1 MSKDD
6 GSINESVVRQLAEIL
21 NETDLTE
28 IEYEKGESRIRVARE
43 VNIIQGAP
51 QAAAVAAAAPAPAAP
66 VAQAPAAAPAVS
78 DTSNHPGA
86 IKSPMVGNVYLSPAP
101 GADSFVKI
109 GDSVKVG
116 DSVLIIEAMKVMNQI
131 KATKDGVVKD
141 ILVQDS
147 DPVEF
152 DQVLVIIE

>member
-1 MSKDD
+1 M
-6 GSINESVVRQLAEIL
+6 
-21 NETDLTE
+21 
-28 IEYEKGESRIRVARE
+28 
-43 VNIIQGAP
+43 
-51 QAAAVAAAAPAPAAP
+51 VAAAAPVMAAP
-66 VAQAPAAAPAVS
+66 VTAPEAPAAAPTVS
-78 DTSNHPGA
+78 DVSKHPGA

-101 GADSFVKI
+101 GSDVFVRV
-109 GDSVKVG
+109 GDSVKAG